1 MRNVQGFSTRRTR
14 SGILVSRVHYT
25 ADPER
30 DSDWAKS
37 ERLKYSSQAA
47 WDREQEIIHEAGG
60 GELVFAG
67 TLNRHAD
74 RIGIR
79 DPNFQFPPY
88 WKRIAGFDHGK
99 TNPTAALVVAIDCD
113 GTIYCL
119 AEYYQPGLTPN
130 QHIDHLRR
138 LPGFLNAQA
147 IWADPSIFY
156 KSQAQS
162 DGGFKSIADLYREAG
177 LPGLTPGENP
187 ELAGI
192 ERMLEHWR
200 DLDHREPT
208 LKIVCPYDY
217 SRKQFGLFSHGC
229 PNLLWELMH
238 TRRKQ
243 LTAAQLMR
251 QNPTEEILDK
261 DNHLRDALKYILLS
275 LPTPSERL
283 PNDELGRIIA
293 KAYENGNYGSL
304 AVTIARYKAKQ
315 QANCEPVY
323 YRERWPPTGY

>member
-1 MRNVQGFSTRRTR
+1 
-14 SGILVSRVHYT
+14 
-25 ADPER
+25 
-30 DSDWAKS
+30 
-37 ERLKYSSQAA
+37 
-47 WDREQEIIHEAGG
+47 
-60 GELVFAG
+60 
-67 TLNRHAD
+67 
-74 RIGIR
+74 
-79 DPNFQFPPY
+79 
-88 WKRIAGFDHGK
+88 
-99 TNPTAALVVAIDCD
+99 
-113 GTIYCL
+113 
-119 AEYYQPGLTPN
+119 
-130 QHIDHLRR
+130 
-138 LPGFLNAQA
+138 
-147 IWADPSIFY
+147 
-156 KSQAQS
+156 
-162 DGGFKSIADLYREAG
+162 
-177 LPGLTPGENP
+177 
-187 ELAGI
+187 
-192 ERMLEHWR
+192 MLEHWR

-243 LTAAQLMR
+243 LTASQLMR